1 MSEHTQTA
9 EAPVPY
15 HLKPIDGPPPAD
27 VVAGADN
34 SIMHGMTLEYRYSSG
49 REYRLTFTTEQVTFE
64 MLDSPAYK
72 PEYAIPVSLPYF
84 ARPLRENQV
93 LIHWMVPSRVGHVA
107 LVIDFAARKIY
118 ASALM
123 PFKMEMFDV
132 ADIYLVKQRQER

>member
-1 MSEHTQTA
+1 MSQDTQTA
-9 EAPVPY
+9 EGHVPY

-34 SIMHGMTLEYRYSSG
+34 SIMHGKTLEYRYTSG
-49 REYRLTFTTEQVTFE
+49 REYRLTFTSEQVTFE

-72 PEYAIPVSLPYF
+72 PEYAIPVSLPYY
-84 ARPLRENQV
+84 ARTLREDQV
-93 LIHWMVPSRVGHVA
+93 LVHWMVPGRIGHVA
-107 LVIDFAARKIY
+107 LVIDFAEQKIY

-132 ADIYLVKQRQER
+132 AEISRVTQA

>member
-1 MSEHTQTA
+1 MSQDTQTA

-34 SIMHGMTLEYRYSSG
+34 SIMDGLILEYRYTSG

-72 PEYAIPVSLPYF
+72 PEYAIPVSLPYY
-84 ARPLRENQV
+84 ARPLREKQV
-93 LIHWMVPSRVGHVA
+93 LVHWMVPSRVGHVA
-107 LVIDFAARKIY
+107 LVIDFAEHKIY

-132 ADIYLVKQRQER
+132 ADISKVTQA

>member
-1 MSEHTQTA
+1 MSEQTQTA
-9 EAPVPY
+9 EAHVPY

-34 SIMHGMTLEYRYSSG
+34 SIMHGKVLQYRYSSG

-64 MLDSPAYK
+64 MLDAPVYK
-72 PEYAIPVSLPYF
+72 PEYAIPVALPYY
-84 ARPLRENQV
+84 ARTLREDQV
-93 LIHWMVPSRVGHVA
+93 LVHWMVPNRVGHVA
-107 LVIDFAARKIY
+107 LVIDFAAGKIY

-132 ADIYLVKQRQER
+132 ADISLVSQTQEQ

>member
-1 MSEHTQTA
+1 MSQDTQTA
-9 EAPVPY
+9 EAHVPY

-34 SIMHGMTLEYRYSSG
+34 SIMHGKTLEYRYTSG
-49 REYRLTFTTEQVTFE
+49 REYRLTFTSEQVTFE

-72 PEYAIPVSLPYF
+72 PEYAIPVSLPYY
-84 ARPLRENQV
+84 ARTLRENQV
-93 LIHWMVPSRVGHVA
+93 LVHWMVPNRVGHVA
-107 LVIDFAARKIY
+107 LVIDFAEQKIY

-132 ADIYLVKQRQER
+132 AEISKVTQA

>member
-1 MSEHTQTA
+1 MSQDTQTA
-9 EAPVPY
+9 EAHVPY

-34 SIMHGMTLEYRYSSG
+34 SIMHGKTLEYRYTSG
-49 REYRLTFTTEQVTFE
+49 REYRLTFTSEQVTFE

-72 PEYAIPVSLPYF
+72 PEYATPVSLPYF

-93 LIHWMVPSRVGHVA
+93 LVHWMVPGRVGHVA
-107 LVIDFAARKIY
+107 LVIDFAERKIY

-132 ADIYLVKQRQER
+132 ADISKMTQA

>member
-1 MSEHTQTA
+1 MSQDTQTA
-9 EAPVPY
+9 AAHVPY

-34 SIMHGMTLEYRYSSG
+34 SIMHGKTLEYRYTSG
-49 REYRLTFTTEQVTFE
+49 REYRLTFTSEQVTFE

-72 PEYAIPVSLPYF
+72 PEYAIPVSLPYY
-84 ARPLRENQV
+84 ARTLRENQV
-93 LIHWMVPSRVGHVA
+93 LVHWMVPGRIGHVA
-107 LVIDFAARKIY
+107 LVIDFAEQKIY

-132 ADIYLVKQRQER
+132 AEISKVTQA